1 MVAVCGLGCHE
12 CGAFFAIKERD
23 GDLASDLYYWSKI
36 EKGGTFVQN
45 VLDIDKDSRKK
56 SGVGFAIF

>member
-23 GDLASDLYYWSKI
+23 GDVVSDRYYWSKI
-36 EKGGTFVQN
+36 EKKRDVRAERA
-45 VLDIDKDSRKK
+45 LH
-56 SGVGFAIF
+56 